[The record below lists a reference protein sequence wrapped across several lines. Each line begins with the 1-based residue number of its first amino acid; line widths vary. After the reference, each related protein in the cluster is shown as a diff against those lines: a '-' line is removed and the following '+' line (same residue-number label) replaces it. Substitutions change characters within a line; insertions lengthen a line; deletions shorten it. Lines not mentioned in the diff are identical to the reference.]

1 MSSFSLLSY
10 RSGSSKSLEKGKLVS
25 DQGGHE
31 ELASVFDRLGA
42 AVLEEYAEYIP
53 PGNKPATIRHLYQG
67 KPTHMGDTSFD
78 KLMCAMGAKF
88 VEVRVHAETREVRV
102 PRIVGAFA
110 AGHIVNPRTAR
121 SQRDDLGHF
130 GSTVRGNRDRSA

>member
-10 RSGSSKSLEKGKLVS
+10 RSGSSKSLEKGKFVS

-42 AVLEEYAEYIP
+42 GVLEEYAEYVP

-67 KPTHMGDTSFD
+67 KPTHVGGTSFD
-78 KLMCAMGAKF
+78 KLMYAMGAKF
-88 VEVRVHAETREVRV
+88 VEVRVHAETGEGRV
-102 PRIVGAFA
+102 PRLVGAF
-110 AGHIVNPRTAR
+110 
-121 SQRDDLGHF
+121 
-130 GSTVRGNRDRSA
+130 